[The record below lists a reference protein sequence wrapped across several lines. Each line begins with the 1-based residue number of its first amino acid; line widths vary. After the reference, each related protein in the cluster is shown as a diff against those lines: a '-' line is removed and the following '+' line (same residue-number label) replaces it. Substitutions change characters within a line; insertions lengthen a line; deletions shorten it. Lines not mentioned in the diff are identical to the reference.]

1 MSASGGL
8 RWTKTGIALVAVSL
22 TVVLT
27 VGLALIVLVYGISTD
42 IGKLQG
48 SLTTTVQAAVAAEF
62 AKEDGVVT
70 RTVQAAAA
78 AELVKQ
84 QGVLAKT
91 VQAAVAAE
99 LVKQQGV
106 ITRIVRE
113 AVAAAIDR
121 SFLQESIGNAVE
133 ERLGPVVEAK
143 SAEFTAEF
151 RERFEEGFG
160 LDQTKQFPQG
170 AGVFGPG
177 GRTGE
182 QASERPPE

>member
-1 MSASGGL
+1 MNALGGL
-8 RWTKTGIALVAVSL
+8 RWTKTGIALVALSL

-27 VGLALIVLVYGISTD
+27 VGLALIVLVYRLSTD

-62 AKEDGVVT
+62 AKEDGVVM
-70 RTVQAAAA
+70 R
-78 AELVKQ
+78 
-84 QGVLAKT
+84 T

-99 LVKQQGV
+99 LVKQQGAFAR
-106 ITRIVRE
+106 TVRE
-113 AVAAAIDR
+113 AVAAELAREDGVFARTVREAIAAAIDR
-121 SFLQESIGNAVE
+121 PFLQESIGNAVE

-143 SAEFTAEF
+143 FAEFTAEF

-182 QASERPPE
+182 KASERPPD

>member
-1 MSASGGL
+1 MNALGGL
-8 RWTKTGIALVAVSL
+8 RWTKTGIVLVALSL

-27 VGLALIVLVYGISTD
+27 VGLALIVLVYGLSTD

-48 SLTTTVQAAVAAEF
+48 SLTTTVQAA
-62 AKEDGVVT
+62 
-70 RTVQAAAA
+70 AA
-78 AELVKQ
+78 AELTKQ

-99 LVKQQGV
+99 LAKQQGV

-133 ERLGPVVEAK
+133 KGLGPVVEAK
-143 SAEFTAEF
+143 SAEFTKDL
-151 RERFEEGFG
+151 RERSKERFG
-160 LDQTKQFPQG
+160 LNQTKQVPQG
-170 AGVFGPG
+170 AGVFGPV

-182 QASERPPE
+182 KASKRPPE

>member
-1 MSASGGL
+1 MSAAGGL

-70 RTVQAAAA
+70 RTVQAAVA

-84 QGVLAKT
+84 QGVL
-91 VQAAVAAE
+91 
-99 LVKQQGV
+99 
-106 ITRIVRE
+106 TRIVRE

-133 ERLGPVVEAK
+133 KGLGPVVEAK
-143 SAEFTAEF
+143 SAEFTKDL
-151 RERFEEGFG
+151 REHSKEGFG
-160 LDQTKQFPQG
+160 LNQTKQVPQG

-177 GRTGE
+177 GRAGE
-182 QASERPPE
+182 KASERPPD

>member
-84 QGVLAKT
+84 QGV
-91 VQAAVAAE
+91 
-99 LVKQQGV
+99 

-113 AVAAAIDR
+113 AIAAAIDR
-121 SFLQESIGNAVE
+121 PFLQESIGNAVE

-143 SAEFTAEF
+143 FAEFTAEF

-182 QASERPPE
+182 KDSERPPD

>member
-1 MSASGGL
+1 MDSIG
-8 RWTKTGIALVAVSL
+8 TKAGIALVALSL

-27 VGLALIVLVYGISTD
+27 VGLALIVLVYGLSTD

-48 SLTTTVQAAVAAEF
+48 SLTTTVQAAVATEF

-70 RTVQAAAA
+70 RAVQAAAA
-78 AELVKQ
+78 AEL
-84 QGVLAKT
+84 A
-91 VQAAVAAE
+91 
-99 LVKQQGV
+99 KQQGV
-106 ITRIVRE
+106 ITRIARE

-143 SAEFTAEF
+143 FAEFTAEL

-182 QASERPPE
+182 KASERPPD

>member
-8 RWTKTGIALVAVSL
+8 RWTKTDIALLALAL

-27 VGLALIVLVYGISTD
+27 VGLALLMLVYGLSTD
-42 IGKLQG
+42 VGKLQG

-70 RTVQAAAA
+70 RTVQAAVAV
-78 AELVKQ
+78 ELARED
-84 QGVLAKT
+84 GVFART
-91 VQAAVAAE
+91 
-99 LVKQQGV
+99 
-106 ITRIVRE
+106 VRE
-113 AVAAAIDR
+113 AVAAELAREDGVFARTVREAIAAAIDR
-121 SFLQESIGNAVE
+121 PFLQESIGNAVE

-143 SAEFTAEF
+143 FAEFTAEL

-182 QASERPPE
+182 KASERPLE

>member
-1 MSASGGL
+1 MNALGGL
-8 RWTKTGIALVAVSL
+8 RWTKTGIVLVALSL

-27 VGLALIVLVYGISTD
+27 VGLALIVLVYGLSTD

-70 RTVQAAAA
+70 RAVQAAAA
-78 AELVKQ
+78 AELTKQ

-143 SAEFTAEF
+143 SAEFTKDL
-151 RERFEEGFG
+151 RERSKEGFG
-160 LDQTKQFPQG
+160 LNQTKQFPQG
-170 AGVFGPG
+170 SGVFGPG

>member
-1 MSASGGL
+1 MNALGGL
-8 RWTKTGIALVAVSL
+8 RWTKTGIALVALSL

-27 VGLALIVLVYGISTD
+27 VGLALIVLVYRLSTD

-62 AKEDGVVT
+62 AKEDGVVM
-70 RTVQAAAA
+70 R
-78 AELVKQ
+78 
-84 QGVLAKT
+84 T

-99 LVKQQGV
+99 LVKQQGA
-106 ITRIVRE
+106 ITRIVQE

-121 SFLQESIGNAVE
+121 SFLQESIGNAVG

-143 SAEFTAEF
+143 SAEFTKDL
-151 RERFEEGFG
+151 RERSEERFG
-160 LDQTKQFPQG
+160 LNQTKQFPQG

-177 GRTGE
+177 GRSGE
-182 QASERPPE
+182 KASERPPD

>member
-1 MSASGGL
+1 MNALGGL
-8 RWTKTGIALVAVSL
+8 RWTKTGIALVALSL

-27 VGLALIVLVYGISTD
+27 VGLALIVLVYRLSTD

-62 AKEDGVVT
+62 AKEDGVVM
-70 RTVQAAAA
+70 R
-78 AELVKQ
+78 
-84 QGVLAKT
+84 T

-99 LVKQQGV
+99 LVKQQGA

-121 SFLQESIGNAVE
+121 SFLQESIGNAVG

-143 SAEFTAEF
+143 SAELTKDL
-151 RERFEEGFG
+151 RERSKEGFG
-160 LDQTKQFPQG
+160 LNQTKQFPQG
-170 AGVFGPG
+170 SGVFGPG

-182 QASERPPE
+182 NASERPPD